1 MIVDLGTDGFNR
13 FQQQDYR
20 SEDEVKTRGE
30 DVSRL
35 RELEAEHAKSHREGA
50 MRVDGLV
57 GAFELIDGMVELRFP
72 DNERAYVED
81 AKILGCRVE
90 D

>member
-1 MIVDLGTDGFNR
+1 MKVDLQTEGFNR
-13 FQQQDYR
+13 FQQQEYKSR
-20 SEDEVKTRGE
+20 GEVKTRGE

-35 RELEAEHAKSHREGA
+35 RELEAEHAKSHSEHK

-57 GAFELIDGMVELRFP
+57 GAFELISEMVELRFP
-72 DNERAYVED
+72 DDERAYVED
-81 AKILGCRVE
+81 ASILGCNVE